1 MATTT
6 HCELR
11 GVCKEYGGRAVL
23 DGFDLAVGAG
33 EMVAVTGASGSGK
46 STVLNLMGLL
56 EAPDGGEVRLLG
68 ERAPRPRSRG
78 AKKYLRSHLGYLFQ
92 NFALIESAT
101 VRENL
106 EVALAY
112 APRVGAAGSK
122 RERMAEALEHVGL
135 AGTEERKVFS
145 LSGGEQQRVAIAR
158 LMLKPCEVVLADEP
172 TGSLDADNR
181 DVVLD
186 LLRGM
191 NEAGRTIVIATH
203 DRAVVE
209 ACGREVGLAHTGL

>member
-1 MATTT
+1 MTATT

-11 GVCKEYGGRAVL
+11 SVRKEYGGRAVL

-46 STVLNLMGLL
+46 STVLNLLGLL

-68 ERAPRPRSRG
+68 GRAPRPRSRG
-78 AKKYLRSHLGYLFQ
+78 ARRYLRGHLGYLFQ
-92 NFALIESAT
+92 NFALIEGAT

-112 APRVGAAGSK
+112 APGPGTE
-122 RERMAEALEHVGL
+122 RERTARALEHVGL
-135 AGTEERKVFS
+135 AGTEERRVFS

-158 LMLKPCEVVLADEP
+158 LMLKPCEIVLADEP

-181 DVVLD
+181 DVVLG
-186 LLRGM
+186 LLRGL
-191 NEAGRTIVIATH
+191 NGAGRTVVVATH
-203 DRAVVE
+203 DRAVVD
-209 ACGREVGLAHTGL
+209 ACSREVALDRTGI

>member
-11 GVCKEYGGRAVL
+11 GVRKEYGGRAVL

-33 EMVAVTGASGSGK
+33 EMVAITGASGSGK

-56 EAPDGGEVRLLG
+56 EAPDGGEIRLLG
-68 ERAPRPRSRG
+68 ARAPRPRSRG
-78 AKKYLRSHLGYLFQ
+78 AKRYLRAHLGYLFQ

-112 APRVGAAGSK
+112 APGSEPK
-122 RERMAEALEHVGL
+122 EERMARALEHVGL
-135 AGTEERKVFS
+135 AGTEERRVFS
-145 LSGGEQQRVAIAR
+145 LSGGEQQRVAVAR

-181 DVVLD
+181 DAVLE

-191 NEAGRTIVIATH
+191 NEAGRTIVVATH

-209 ACGREVGLAHTGL
+209 ACGREVSLAHTGL